1 MKKSNVYTFTGDAG
15 STSLVGGKRVRKNDI
30 RVEAYGSVDELNAN
44 IGVLAGS
51 SALSPEISGLLQFTQ
66 NKLFNIGTYLATD
79 NPHGDMVECRGL
91 SSGDVE
97 MLEDAIDRMD
107 AQLPPINNFILPGGT
122 FTASLGH
129 VCRTMCRR
137 CERRVISLA
146 DETYVD
152 PTVLK
157 FINRLSDFF
166 FVFSRYQNLVANVDE
181 RYWDKEA

>member
-1 MKKSNVYTFTGDAG
+1 MEKSKIYTCTGDLGA
-15 STSLVGGKRVRKNDI
+15 TSLVGGQRVKKTDI
-30 RVEAYGSVDELNAN
+30 RIEAYGSVDELNAN
-44 IGVLAGS
+44 IGVLMAI
-51 SALSPEISGLLQFTQ
+51 PNLQPQIVEVMKMIQ